1 MADITINDITTG
13 TIEGTGVFDKL
24 MQSVKAQLTD
34 EYDNGRLKGPE
45 YAQVYIS
52 TIQAVLS
59 QSIEFTLRE
68 KLTEVQIDSALKDIE
83 LKEIQKQVAY
93 VERVIKDKEA
103 AALGMDNAIKIAQTS
118 KVADNTYVYTPQY
131 KEL

>member
-118 KVADNTYVYTPQY
+118 KATNSDYIYEPQY
-131 KEL
+131 EES